1 MGRLLLSLLLIGC
14 VIGSAHAQRIYKWV
28 DERGVTHF
36 SDSPHSDKAQGLDFS
51 SPPQPKPQPPAT
63 ESTLPD
69 IDTSWMDADP
79 EQPEIIMYGA
89 SWCSVCKQARHYF
102 SEHSIQ
108 YTEYDVETSS
118 KGKHDYSQLN
128 GTGVPIFLVDGQRY
142 NGFTPS
148 SFDSLLK
155 KRN

>member
-1 MGRLLLSLLLIGC
+1 LLIGC
-14 VIGSAHAQRIYKWV
+14 VTGSAHAQRIYKWV

-36 SDSPHSDKAQGLDFS
+36 SDSPYSDKAQGLDIAPS
-51 SPPQPKPQPPAT
+51 QPPAEQPPQPG
-63 ESTLPD
+63 
-69 IDTSWMDADP
+69 IDTSWMDTAP
-79 EQPEIIMYGA
+79 QQPEIIMYGA

-102 SEHSIQ
+102 SEHNIA

-148 SFDSLLK
+148 SFDTLLK
-155 KRN
+155 KHN